1 MGGGGVQGAGAVLHA
16 VDGWIDHAHGW
27 PVFLTRDVDPFAG
40 TGARARREAEL
51 HPVLAGRGTVVE
63 KGPGSRGGF
72 SGFVLLSTAN
82 PAGLPGGGGLSD
94 LAGLLRS
101 ANIERVIVVGLAADV
116 CVSATAMDARR
127 LGYQVDIA
135 RDATAFV
142 HTHPEGDEAALA
154 ELREHGVILL
164 EHSST
169 RPGTDL

>member
-1 MGGGGVQGAGAVLHA
+1 MSSTRNCGHTSLGQDTTALLVVDIQRGFIDPVGGGEVQGAGAVLHA
-16 VDGWIDHAHGW
+16 VNDWIDHAHAHGW

-127 LGYQVDIA
+127 LGYQV
-135 RDATAFV
+135 V
-142 HTHPEGDEAALA
+142 GHC
-154 ELREHGVILL
+154 
-164 EHSST
+164 S
-169 RPGTDL
+169 